1 MKKMLHAIAIA
12 AIVILASLPS
22 ASADNVLLTCEQSDG
37 WSYFLEGG
45 MVTEPSQLG
54 WKRGGIAGK
63 LQLVVRDNP
72 KALDLVTSGGVNNFA
87 YIADGCTMSTMP
99 LALNKNETVING
111 AVQKTHRSLLLQ
123 VERRRKW
130 RSRFYRP
137 RKHANIEPRQRAS
150 RPLQGRAVRQRKKE
164 SELRTPGHRTVSRIQ
179 R

>member
-1 MKKMLHAIAIA
+1 VGAENAQFKDGNELWEKRRSNAMKKMLHAIAIA

-72 KALDLVTSGGVNNFA
+72 KALDLVASGGVNNFA

-99 LALNKNETVING
+99 LALNKNETVIM
-111 AVQKTHRSLLLQ
+111 ALCKKHIEVFFF
-123 VERRRKW
+123 KW
-130 RSRFYRP
+130 KDDGSG
-137 RKHANIEPRQRAS
+137 EVVSTDLAS
-150 RPLQGRAVRQRKKE
+150 TPISNHGSV
-164 SELRTPGHRTVSRIQ
+164 LRGPCKVGP
-179 R
+179 